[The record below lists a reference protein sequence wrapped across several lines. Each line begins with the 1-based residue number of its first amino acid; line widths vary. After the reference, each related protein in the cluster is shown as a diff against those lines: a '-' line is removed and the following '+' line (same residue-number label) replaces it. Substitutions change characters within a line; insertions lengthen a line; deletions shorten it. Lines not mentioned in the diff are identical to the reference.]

1 MNLSAVNKTVTL
13 VGRLFDP
20 HHATEAYLPQVSD
33 KPVFPGAPAPY
44 FPRVTPEE
52 AGVSS
57 RAVAKL
63 LNELYDDPTLNMH
76 SLLLSRNGKVFC
88 EASFGA
94 QDTVTWKYT
103 FSGCKS
109 VVSLAVG
116 ILMGQ
121 GKLSPEDKL
130 VDLFSDRLG
139 PVSRLRLSPITVRDL
154 LTMRSGIVFNEA
166 EAMTDEDWIKCYLNS
181 AVTGEIGK
189 TFNYNSMN
197 TYMLSAIL
205 TRKSGMSLCAFLDR
219 YLFGPMDI
227 RTYYWETCP
236 RGIEKGGW
244 GLYILPE
251 DMLKLS
257 TLILSGGIW
266 NGQQLVP
273 ARYLHTATTAQ
284 TETPASCGNYDY
296 GYQMWIGKNVPSFL
310 FNGMLGQNTFGYP
323 ETGIAAASNAGNSE
337 LFQQS
342 SVYGILDRY
351 LGLPGN
357 AVWETD
363 APLPPDEEGLRL
375 LEDALARLRGLPVP
389 KRETQPPELPAA
401 EQTPHGERSA
411 FQKFFD
417 AFFASFRRNNAPTPV
432 SAPEMPAPPVR
443 RVLPDRAS
451 LLLDRVF
458 TPAGDEPT
466 ASVGL
471 LPVVLQ
477 VMQYNYTKGLQSLSF
492 SKRETEE
499 GEQLVLT
506 YRETDNVLIFPIAVN
521 GEPAPR
527 TQLYFRGEPFLI
539 AASGRFTH
547 DEDGNPVFCLRC
559 DFPETPCSRVIKL
572 FFFRDGTVILRQ
584 SEIPGAPLVLQAVID
599 GKEGIE
605 AQPVIGAALEK
616 IDNDYLA
623 YRICRTFAP
632 ELRMCIDTHPAL
644 TAGTSVNSAAAG
656 GTAGGAL

>member
-1 MNLSAVNKTVTL
+1 M
-13 VGRLFDP
+13 
-20 HHATEAYLPQVSD
+20 
-33 KPVFPGAPAPY
+33 FPGAPAPY

-94 QDTVTWKYT
+94 QDTATWKYT

-139 PVSRLRLSPITVRDL
+139 PVSRLRISPITVQDL

-197 TYMLSAIL
+197 TYMLSAIV

-219 YLFGPMDI
+219 YLFGPMGI
-227 RTYYWETCP
+227 TTYYWETCP

-251 DMLKLS
+251 DMLKLAA
-257 TLILSGGIW
+257 LILDGGVW

-273 ARYLHTATTAQ
+273 ARYLRTAASAQ

-337 LFQQS
+337 MFQQS
-342 SVYGILDRY
+342 SVYEILDRY
-351 LGLPGN
+351 LGLPGD
-357 AVWETD
+357 AVRETD
-363 APLPPDEEGLRL
+363 APLPPDEEGMRL
-375 LEDALARLRGLPVP
+375 LEDALARLRGLPAP
-389 KRETQPPELPAA
+389 KREPETPVPELPAA
-401 EQTPHGERSA
+401 PDKERNAVQRFFDTLFSA
-411 FQKFFD
+411 FRHDPPAK
-417 AFFASFRRNNAPTPV
+417 T
-432 SAPEMPAPPVR
+432 APEPAVPEIPAPPVR

-451 LLLDRVF
+451 LLLDRIF
-458 TPAGDEPT
+458 MPAADEPT

-477 VMQYNYTKGLQSLSF
+477 VMEYNYTKGLQSLTF
-492 SKRETEE
+492 SRRETEE

-527 TQLYFRGEPFLI
+527 SQLYFRGEPFLI

-547 DEDGNPVFCLRC
+547 DEDGDPVFCLRC
-559 DFPETPCSRVIKL
+559 DFPETPCSRIIKL
-572 FFFRDGTVILRQ
+572 FFRRDGTVIFRQ
-584 SEIPGAPLVLQAVID
+584 SELPGAPLVLQTVIE
-599 GKEGIE
+599 GKTGIE

-623 YRICRTFAP
+623 YRISRTFAP
-632 ELRMCIDTHPAL
+632 ELKMCIVKHSAAIPA
-644 TAGTSVNSAAAG
+644 AAAG
-656 GTAGGAL
+656 SAAEKETAGGAQ